1 MVILEKILIGSKFPD
16 KIINMNIEDDKKPLF
31 KWFWSLYVREHFA
44 LLFTAL
50 IFMSIEGSMLGL
62 LSYSIKFLFDNVLVS
77 KDTSSIL
84 IVAVVIFSIFSIRA
98 IAGFVHRLLTVNVCQ
113 KIIKVIQDRMVAH
126 LLNMDVGFHQ
136 KNSPGILMDRVRAD
150 SKALSESVGEAFM
163 TVGRDGFSLISL
175 LAVVF
180 FIDWK
185 WSLIAFLGIPFLVL
199 PILLLQGLVRSR
211 AGENRDYESKANVR
225 LDEIF
230 HGITDIKLNRAEGRE
245 RNKFFDILQLTHKVR
260 LRLEAGMA
268 GIPAMIDV
276 IAAIGFLAVMIFGA
290 IDITS
295 GSKTI
300 GEFMSFFTA
309 MALIFEPLR
318 RLSNVSGNIQVAM
331 ASLERVFKIFEEKSS
346 IVFSTLSSVEKKF
359 DKIGIEFDSV
369 HFSYEDKKVLENI
382 TFGIEEGTSNAIVGY
397 SGSGKTT
404 LFNLITR
411 LIDPSSGLIKLN
423 GVNIK
428 DFCLNDLRSLI
439 SVVRQDGMVFDETI
453 LENIRFGK
461 PTASD
466 GEIRE
471 AAKMAYVDEFTNDLK
486 YGLNTVVGPRGST
499 LSGGQRQRISI
510 ARAFLR
516 ASPLLLLDEPTS
528 ALDSKSEEL
537 IQKSLSNLAKHSTT
551 ITIAHRLS
559 TIVDSD
565 KVLVLDNGKI
575 VGQGK
580 HSKLLLE
587 NSLYSNLFKSQVE
600 KKNDD

>member
-1 MVILEKILIGSKFPD
+1 MILEKILIGSKFPD

-44 LLFTAL
+44 LLFIAL

-150 SKALSESVGEAFM
+150 SKALSESVGESFM

-230 HGITDIKLNRAEGRE
+230 HGINYIKLNRAEGHE

-260 LRLEAGMA
+260 LRLEAGIA

-276 IAAIGFLAVMIFGA
+276 IAAIGFLAVMVFGA

-346 IVFSTLSSVEKKF
+346 IVFPTLSSVEKKF

-382 TFGIEEGTSNAIVGY
+382 NFGIDEGTSNAIVGY

-423 GVNIK
+423 GINIK

-461 PTASD
+461 PTATD

-471 AAKMAYVDEFTNDLK
+471 AAKMAYVDEFTNELK
-486 YGLNTVVGPRGST
+486 DGLNTVVGPRGST

>member
-1 MVILEKILIGSKFPD
+1 MILEKILIGSKFPD
-16 KIINMNIEDDKKPLF
+16 KFISMNIEDDKKPLF
-31 KWFWSLYVREHFA
+31 KWFWSLYVREHFG

-276 IAAIGFLAVMIFGA
+276 IAAIGFLAVMVFGA

-346 IVFSTLSSVEKKF
+346 IVFPTLSSVEKKI

-423 GVNIK
+423 GINIK

-466 GEIRE
+466 IEIRK
-471 AAKMAYVDEFTNDLK
+471 AAKMAYVDEFTDELK
-486 YGLNTVVGPRGST
+486 DGLNTVVGPRGST

-580 HSKLLLE
+580 HSKLLQE

>member
-346 IVFSTLSSVEKKF
+346 IVFSTLSSVEKKI

-428 DFCLNDLRSLI
+428 DFCLNDLRSFI

-466 GEIRE
+466 REIRE

-528 ALDSKSEEL
+528 ALDSNSEEL

-580 HSKLLLE
+580 HSELLLE

>member
-1 MVILEKILIGSKFPD
+1 MILEKILIGSKFPD

-276 IAAIGFLAVMIFGA
+276 IAAIGFLAVMVFGA

-346 IVFSTLSSVEKKF
+346 IVFPTLSSVEKKF

-423 GVNIK
+423 GINIK

-471 AAKMAYVDEFTNDLK
+471 AAKMAYVDEFTNELK
-486 YGLNTVVGPRGST
+486 DGLNTVVGPRGST

>member
-16 KIINMNIEDDKKPLF
+16 KMISMNIEDDKKPLF

-199 PILLLQGLVRSR
+199 PILLLQGLVRCR
-211 AGENRDYESKANVR
+211 AGGNRDYESKANVR

-230 HGITDIKLNRAEGRE
+230 HGITDIKLNRAEERE

-428 DFCLNDLRSLI
+428 DFCLNDLRSFI

-466 GEIRE
+466 REIRE

-528 ALDSKSEEL
+528 SLDSKSEEL

-580 HSKLLLE
+580 HSELLLE

>member
-1 MVILEKILIGSKFPD
+1 MILEKILIGSKFPD

-276 IAAIGFLAVMIFGA
+276 IAAIGFLAVMVFGA

-346 IVFSTLSSVEKKF
+346 IVFPTLSSVEKKF

-471 AAKMAYVDEFTNDLK
+471 AAKMAYVDEFTNELK
-486 YGLNTVVGPRGST
+486 DGLNTVVGPRGST

>member
-1 MVILEKILIGSKFPD
+1 MILEKILIGSKFPD
-16 KIINMNIEDDKKPLF
+16 KIISMNIEDDKKPLF
-31 KWFWSLYVREHFA
+31 KWFWSLYVREHFG

-276 IAAIGFLAVMIFGA
+276 IAAIGFLAVMVFGA

-346 IVFSTLSSVEKKF
+346 IVFPTLSSVEKKF

-423 GVNIK
+423 GINIK

-471 AAKMAYVDEFTNDLK
+471 AAKMAYVDEFTNELK
-486 YGLNTVVGPRGST
+486 DGLNTVVGPRGST

-516 ASPLLLLDEPTS
+516 KSPLLLLDEPTS
-528 ALDSKSEEL
+528 ALDSKSEKL
-537 IQKSLSNLAKHSTT
+537 IQKSLRNLAKHSTT

>member
-276 IAAIGFLAVMIFGA
+276 IAAIGFLAVMVFGA

-346 IVFSTLSSVEKKF
+346 IVFPTLSSVEKKF

-428 DFCLNDLRSLI
+428 DFCLNDLRSFI

-580 HSKLLLE
+580 HSELLLE

>member
-1 MVILEKILIGSKFPD
+1 MILEKILIGSKFPD
-16 KIINMNIEDDKKPLF
+16 KIISMNIEDDKKPLF

-44 LLFTAL
+44 LLFIAL

-276 IAAIGFLAVMIFGA
+276 IAAIGFLAVMVFGA

-346 IVFSTLSSVEKKF
+346 IVFPTLSSVEKKF

-423 GVNIK
+423 GINIK

-471 AAKMAYVDEFTNDLK
+471 AAKMAYVDEFTNELK
-486 YGLNTVVGPRGST
+486 DGLNTVVGPRGST

>member
-1 MVILEKILIGSKFPD
+1 MILEKILIGSKFPD

-31 KWFWSLYVREHFA
+31 KWFWSLYVREHFG

-276 IAAIGFLAVMIFGA
+276 IAAIGFLAVMVFGA

-331 ASLERVFKIFEEKSS
+331 ASLESVFKIFEEKSS
-346 IVFSTLSSVEKKF
+346 IVFPTLSSVEKKF

-423 GVNIK
+423 GINIK

-471 AAKMAYVDEFTNDLK
+471 AAKMAYVDEFTNELK
-486 YGLNTVVGPRGST
+486 DGLNTVVGPRGSA

-516 ASPLLLLDEPTS
+516 GSPLLLLDEPTS

>member
-1 MVILEKILIGSKFPD
+1 MILEKILIGSKFPD

-31 KWFWSLYVREHFA
+31 KWFWSLYVREHFG

-346 IVFSTLSSVEKKF
+346 IAFPTSSSVEKKF

-382 TFGIEEGTSNAIVGY
+382 TFGIEKGTSNAIVGY

-423 GVNIK
+423 GINIK

-486 YGLNTVVGPRGST
+486 DGLNTVVGPRGST

-580 HSKLLLE
+580 HSELLLE

>member
-1 MVILEKILIGSKFPD
+1 MILEKILIGSKFPD
-16 KIINMNIEDDKKPLF
+16 KIINMNIEDNKKPLF

-44 LLFTAL
+44 LLFIAL

-245 RNKFFDILQLTHKVR
+245 RNKFFNILQLTHKVR

-276 IAAIGFLAVMIFGA
+276 IAAIGFLAVMVFGA

-346 IVFSTLSSVEKKF
+346 IVFPTLSSVEKKF
-359 DKIGIEFDSV
+359 DKIGIEFDRV

-382 TFGIEEGTSNAIVGY
+382 TFKIEEGTSNAIVGY

-411 LIDPSSGLIKLN
+411 LIDPNSGLIKLN
-423 GVNIK
+423 GINIK
-428 DFCLNDLRSLI
+428 DLCLKDLRSLI

-461 PTASD
+461 PTTTE

-471 AAKMAYVDEFTNDLK
+471 AAKMAYVDEFTNELK
-486 YGLNTVVGPRGST
+486 DGLNTVVGPRGST

-516 ASPLLLLDEPTS
+516 KSPLLLLDEPTS

-537 IQKSLSNLAKHSTT
+537 IQKSLCNLAKHSTT

-600 KKNDD
+600 EKNDG

>member
-1 MVILEKILIGSKFPD
+1 MILEKIPIGSKFPD
-16 KIINMNIEDDKKPLF
+16 KIISMNIKDDKKPLF

-44 LLFTAL
+44 LLFIAL

-84 IVAVVIFSIFSIRA
+84 FVAVVIFSIFSIRA

-185 WSLIAFLGIPFLVL
+185 WSLIAFLGLPFLVL

-276 IAAIGFLAVMIFGA
+276 IAAIGFLAVMVFGA

-331 ASLERVFKIFEEKSS
+331 ASLERVFKIFEEKSR
-346 IVFSTLSSVEKKF
+346 IVFPRLSSVEKKF
-359 DKIGIEFDSV
+359 DKIGVEFDSV

-382 TFGIEEGTSNAIVGY
+382 TFGIEEGTSNAVVGY

-423 GVNIK
+423 GINIK
-428 DFCLNDLRSLI
+428 ELCLKDLRSLI

-471 AAKMAYVDEFTNDLK
+471 AAKMAYVDEFTNGLK
-486 YGLNTVVGPRGST
+486 DGLNTIVGPRGSN

-516 ASPLLLLDEPTS
+516 NSPLLLLDEPTS

-575 VGQGK
+575 MGQGK

>member
-1 MVILEKILIGSKFPD
+1 MILEKILIGSKFPD
-16 KIINMNIEDDKKPLF
+16 KINNMNIEDDKKPLF

-44 LLFTAL
+44 LLFIAL

-84 IVAVVIFSIFSIRA
+84 FVAVVIFSIFSIRA

-276 IAAIGFLAVMIFGA
+276 IAAIGFLAVMVFGA

-346 IVFSTLSSVEKKF
+346 IVFPTLSSVEKKF

-382 TFGIEEGTSNAIVGY
+382 TFEIEEGTSNAIVGY

-411 LIDPSSGLIKLN
+411 LIDPNSGLIKLN
-423 GVNIK
+423 GINIK
-428 DFCLNDLRSLI
+428 DLCLKDLRSLI

-466 GEIRE
+466 VEIRE
-471 AAKMAYVDEFTNDLK
+471 AAKMAYVDEFTNELK
-486 YGLNTVVGPRGST
+486 DGLNTVVGPRGST

>member
-1 MVILEKILIGSKFPD
+1 
-16 KIINMNIEDDKKPLF
+16 MNIQDDKKPLF
-31 KWFWSLYVREHFA
+31 KWFWNSYVRAHVGV
-44 LLFTAL
+44 LFIAL
-50 IFMSIEGSMLGL
+50 IFMSIEGSMLGV

-77 KDTSSIL
+77 NDTSSIL
-84 IVAVVIFSIFSIRA
+84 FVAVLIFSIFSMRA
-98 IAGFVHRLLTVNVCQ
+98 IAGFIHRLMTVNVCQ
-113 KIIKVIQDRMVAH
+113 KIIKILQDRMVGH

-136 KNSPGILMDRVRAD
+136 KNSPGSLMDRVRAD
-150 SKALSESVGEAFM
+150 SKALSESVSEVFM

-175 LAVVF
+175 IAVVF

-185 WSLIAFLGIPFLVL
+185 WSLIAFLGIPFLVM

-211 AGENRDYESKANVR
+211 AGENRDFESKANVR

-230 HGITDIKLNRAEGRE
+230 HGITDIKLNKAEKSE
-245 RNKFFDILQLTHKVR
+245 RNKFFDILQVTHKVR

-268 GIPAMIDV
+268 GIPAMIDI

-331 ASLERVFKIFEEKSS
+331 ASLERVFKIFEEKPS
-346 IVFSTLSSVEKKF
+346 IVFSNLSRNENEFDKVGLEFESVYFSYAEKK
-359 DKIGIEFDSV
+359 IV
-369 HFSYEDKKVLENI
+369 ENI
-382 TFGIEEGTSNAIVGY
+382 NFEIEEGTSNAIVGY

-411 LIDPSSGLIKLN
+411 LIDPITGHIRIN
-423 GVNIK
+423 GVDLTDISLK
-428 DFCLNDLRSLI
+428 ELRSLI
-439 SVVRQDGMVFDETI
+439 SVVRQDGMMFDETI

-461 PTASD
+461 PMASD
-466 GEIRE
+466 LEIRK
-471 AAKMAYVDEFTNDLK
+471 AAKMAYVDEFSNDLK
-486 YGLNTVVGPRGST
+486 DGLNTVVGARGST

-516 ASPLLLLDEPTS
+516 NSPLLLLDEPTS
-528 ALDSKSEEL
+528 ALDSQSEKL
-537 IQKSLSNLAKHSTT
+537 IQKSLSELSKKSTT

-580 HSKLLLE
+580 HDSLVKESK
-587 NSLYSNLFKSQVE
+587 LYSNLFKSQVE
-600 KKNDD
+600 KKNDE

>member
-1 MVILEKILIGSKFPD
+1 MILEKILIGSKFPD
-16 KIINMNIEDDKKPLF
+16 KIINMNIEDDKKPLS
-31 KWFWSLYVREHFA
+31 KWFWSLYVKEHFG
-44 LLFTAL
+44 LLFIAL

-113 KIIKVIQDRMVAH
+113 KIIKVIQDQMVAH

-331 ASLERVFKIFEEKSS
+331 ASLERVFKVFEEKSS
-346 IVFSTLSSVEKKF
+346 IVFPKLSSIEKKF

-369 HFSYEDKKVLENI
+369 HFSYEDKRVLENI

-423 GVNIK
+423 GINIK

-461 PTASD
+461 PTATD

-471 AAKMAYVDEFTNDLK
+471 AAKMAYVDEFTNELK
-486 YGLNTVVGPRGST
+486 DGLNTVVGPRGST

-600 KKNDD
+600 KKNDE

>member
-1 MVILEKILIGSKFPD
+1 MILEKILIGSKFPD

-31 KWFWSLYVREHFA
+31 KWFWSLYVREHFG

-276 IAAIGFLAVMIFGA
+276 IAAIGFLAVMVFGA

-346 IVFSTLSSVEKKF
+346 IVFPTLSSVEKKF

-423 GVNIK
+423 GINIK
-428 DFCLNDLRSLI
+428 DLCLKDLRSLI

-471 AAKMAYVDEFTNDLK
+471 AAKMAYVDEFTNELK
-486 YGLNTVVGPRGST
+486 DGLNTVVGPRGST

-516 ASPLLLLDEPTS
+516 KSPLLLLDEPTS

>member
-1 MVILEKILIGSKFPD
+1 
-16 KIINMNIEDDKKPLF
+16 
-31 KWFWSLYVREHFA
+31 
-44 LLFTAL
+44 
-50 IFMSIEGSMLGL
+50 MSIEGSMLGL

-84 IVAVVIFSIFSIRA
+84 FVAVVFFSIFSIRA

-276 IAAIGFLAVMIFGA
+276 IAAIVFLAVMVFGA

-346 IVFSTLSSVEKKF
+346 IVFPTLSSVEKKF

-382 TFGIEEGTSNAIVGY
+382 NFGIEEGTSNAIVGY

-423 GVNIK
+423 GINIK
-428 DFCLNDLRSLI
+428 DFCLNDLRSFI

-466 GEIRE
+466 VEIRE
-471 AAKMAYVDEFTNDLK
+471 AAKMAYVDEFTNELK
-486 YGLNTVVGPRGST
+486 DGLNTVVGPRGST

-516 ASPLLLLDEPTS
+516 KSPLLLLDEPTS

>member
-1 MVILEKILIGSKFPD
+1 
-16 KIINMNIEDDKKPLF
+16 MNIQDDKKPLF
-31 KWFWSLYVREHFA
+31 KWFWNSYVRAHVGV
-44 LLFTAL
+44 LFIAL
-50 IFMSIEGSMLGL
+50 IFMSIEGSMLGV

-77 KDTSSIL
+77 NDTSSIL
-84 IVAVVIFSIFSIRA
+84 FVAVLIFSIFSMRA
-98 IAGFVHRLLTVNVCQ
+98 IAGFIHRLMTVNVCQ
-113 KIIKVIQDRMVAH
+113 KIIKILQDRMVGH

-136 KNSPGILMDRVRAD
+136 KNSPGSLMDRVRAD
-150 SKALSESVGEAFM
+150 SKALSESVSEVFM

-175 LAVVF
+175 IAVVF

-185 WSLIAFLGIPFLVL
+185 WSLIAFLGIPFLVM

-211 AGENRDYESKANVR
+211 AGENRDFESKANVR

-230 HGITDIKLNRAEGRE
+230 HGITDIKLNKAEKSE
-245 RNKFFDILQLTHKVR
+245 RNKYFDILQVTHKVR

-268 GIPAMIDV
+268 GIPAMIDI

-331 ASLERVFKIFEEKSS
+331 ASLERVFKIFEEKPS
-346 IVFSTLSSVEKKF
+346 IVFSNLSRNENEFDKVGLEFESVYFSYAEKK
-359 DKIGIEFDSV
+359 IV
-369 HFSYEDKKVLENI
+369 ENI
-382 TFGIEEGTSNAIVGY
+382 NFEIEEGTSNAIVGY

-411 LIDPSSGLIKLN
+411 LIDPITGHIRIN
-423 GVNIK
+423 GVDLTDISLK
-428 DFCLNDLRSLI
+428 ELRSII
-439 SVVRQDGMVFDETI
+439 SVVRQDGMMFDETI

-461 PTASD
+461 PMASD
-466 GEIRE
+466 LEIRK
-471 AAKMAYVDEFTNDLK
+471 AAKMAYVDEFSNELND
-486 YGLNTVVGPRGST
+486 GLNTVVGPRGST

-516 ASPLLLLDEPTS
+516 NSPLLLLDEPTS
-528 ALDSKSEEL
+528 ALDSQSEKL
-537 IQKSLSNLAKHSTT
+537 IQKSLSELSKKSTT

-580 HSKLLLE
+580 HDSLVKESK
-587 NSLYSNLFKSQVE
+587 LYSNLFKSQVE
-600 KKNDD
+600 KKNDK

>member
-1 MVILEKILIGSKFPD
+1 
-16 KIINMNIEDDKKPLF
+16 MNIQDDKKPLF
-31 KWFWSLYVREHFA
+31 KWFWNSYVRAHVGV
-44 LLFTAL
+44 LFIAL
-50 IFMSIEGSMLGL
+50 IFMSIEGSMLGV

-77 KDTSSIL
+77 NDTSSIL
-84 IVAVVIFSIFSIRA
+84 FVAVLIFSIFSMRA
-98 IAGFVHRLLTVNVCQ
+98 IAGFIHRLMTVNVCQ
-113 KIIKVIQDRMVAH
+113 KIIKILQDRMVGH

-136 KNSPGILMDRVRAD
+136 KNSPGGLMDRVRAD
-150 SKALSESVGEAFM
+150 SKALSESVSEAFM

-175 LAVVF
+175 IAVVF

-185 WSLIAFLGIPFLVL
+185 WSLIAFLGIPFLVM

-211 AGENRDYESKANVR
+211 AGENRDFESKANVR

-230 HGITDIKLNRAEGRE
+230 HGITDIKLNEAEKSE
-245 RNKFFDILQLTHKVR
+245 RNRFFDILQVTHKVR

-268 GIPAMIDV
+268 GIPAMIDI

-331 ASLERVFKIFEEKSS
+331 ASLERVFKIFEEKPS
-346 IVFSTLSSVEKKF
+346 IVFSNLSRNENEF
-359 DKIGIEFDSV
+359 DKVGLEFESV
-369 HFSYEDKKVLENI
+369 YFSYGDKKIVENI
-382 TFGIEEGTSNAIVGY
+382 NFEIEEGTSNAIVGY

-411 LIDPSSGLIKLN
+411 LIDPNSGQVRIN
-423 GVNIK
+423 GVDLTDISLK
-428 DFCLNDLRSLI
+428 ELRSLI
-439 SVVRQDGMVFDETI
+439 SVVRQDGMMFDETI

-461 PTASD
+461 PMASD
-466 GEIRE
+466 LEIRK
-471 AAKMAYVDEFTNDLK
+471 AAKMAYVDEFSNELK
-486 YGLNTVVGPRGST
+486 DGLNTVVGPRGST

-516 ASPLLLLDEPTS
+516 NSPLLLLDEPTS
-528 ALDSKSEEL
+528 ALDSQSEKL
-537 IQKSLSNLAKHSTT
+537 IQKSLSELSKKSTT

-580 HSKLLLE
+580 HDSLVKE
-587 NSLYSNLFKSQVE
+587 SELYSNLFKSQIE
-600 KKNDD
+600 KKNDE

>member
-1 MVILEKILIGSKFPD
+1 MILEKILIGSKFPD
-16 KIINMNIEDDKKPLF
+16 KIISMNIEDDKKPLF
-31 KWFWSLYVREHFA
+31 KWFWSLYVREHFG

-276 IAAIGFLAVMIFGA
+276 IAAIGFLAVMVFGA

-346 IVFSTLSSVEKKF
+346 IVFPILSSVEKKF

-382 TFGIEEGTSNAIVGY
+382 TFEIEEGTSNAIVGY

-423 GVNIK
+423 GINIK

-471 AAKMAYVDEFTNDLK
+471 AAKMAYVDEFTNELK
-486 YGLNTVVGPRGST
+486 DGLNTVVGPRGST

-516 ASPLLLLDEPTS
+516 GSPLLLLDEPTS
-528 ALDSKSEEL
+528 ALDSKSEKL
-537 IQKSLSNLAKHSTT
+537 IQKSLRNLAKHSTT

>member
-1 MVILEKILIGSKFPD
+1 
-16 KIINMNIEDDKKPLF
+16 MNIEDDKKPLF

-44 LLFTAL
+44 LLFIAL

-199 PILLLQGLVRSR
+199 PILLLQGLIRSR

-276 IAAIGFLAVMIFGA
+276 IAAIGFLAVMVFGA

-346 IVFSTLSSVEKKF
+346 IAFPTSSSVEKKF

-423 GVNIK
+423 GINIK

-466 GEIRE
+466 VEIRE
-471 AAKMAYVDEFTNDLK
+471 AAKMAYVDEFTNELK
-486 YGLNTVVGPRGST
+486 DGLNTVVGPRGST

>member
-1 MVILEKILIGSKFPD
+1 MILEKILIGSKFPD

-31 KWFWSLYVREHFA
+31 KWFWSLYVREHFG

-136 KNSPGILMDRVRAD
+136 KNSPGTLMDRVRAD

-276 IAAIGFLAVMIFGA
+276 IAAIGFLAVMVFGA

-346 IVFSTLSSVEKKF
+346 IVFPTLSSVEKKF

-423 GVNIK
+423 GINIK

-471 AAKMAYVDEFTNDLK
+471 AAKMAYVDEFTNELK
-486 YGLNTVVGPRGST
+486 DGLNTVVGPRGST

-516 ASPLLLLDEPTS
+516 NSPLLLLDEPTS

>member
-1 MVILEKILIGSKFPD
+1 MILEKILIGSKFPD
-16 KIINMNIEDDKKPLF
+16 KINNMNIEDDKKPLF

-44 LLFTAL
+44 LLFIAL

-199 PILLLQGLVRSR
+199 PILLLQGLIRSR

-276 IAAIGFLAVMIFGA
+276 IAAIGFLAVMVFGA

-346 IVFSTLSSVEKKF
+346 IVFPTLSSVEKKF

-423 GVNIK
+423 GINIK

-471 AAKMAYVDEFTNDLK
+471 AAKMAYVDEFTNELK
-486 YGLNTVVGPRGST
+486 DGLNTVVGPRGST

>member
-1 MVILEKILIGSKFPD
+1 MILEKILVGSKFPD
-16 KIINMNIEDDKKPLF
+16 KINNMTIEYDKKPLL

-44 LLFTAL
+44 LLFIAL

-77 KDTSSIL
+77 KDTSSIFF
-84 IVAVVIFSIFSIRA
+84 VAVVIFSIFSIRA

-113 KIIKVIQDRMVAH
+113 KIIKVIQDLMVAH

-185 WSLIAFLGIPFLVL
+185 WSLTAFLGIPFLVL

-276 IAAIGFLAVMIFGA
+276 IAAIGFLAVMVFGA

-346 IVFSTLSSVEKKF
+346 IVFPTLSRFEKKF
-359 DKIGIEFDSV
+359 DKIGIKFDRV
-369 HFSYEDKKVLENI
+369 HFSYADKKVLENI
-382 TFGIEEGTSNAIVGY
+382 TFEIEEGTSNAIVGY

-411 LIDPSSGLIKLN
+411 LIDPNSGLIKLN
-423 GVNIK
+423 STNIK
-428 DFCLNDLRSLI
+428 DLSLKDLRSLI

-466 GEIRE
+466 IEIRE
-471 AAKMAYVDEFTNDLK
+471 AAKMAYVDEFTNELK

-537 IQKSLSNLAKHSTT
+537 IQKSLSNLAKYSTT

-559 TIVDSD
+559 TIVNCD
-565 KVLVLDNGKI
+565 KVVVLDNGKI
-575 VGQGK
+575 VGSGK
-580 HSKLLLE
+580 HSKLLRE

-600 KKNDD
+600 KQNDD

>member
-1 MVILEKILIGSKFPD
+1 MILEKILIGSKFPD
-16 KIINMNIEDDKKPLF
+16 KIISMNIEDDKKPLF
-31 KWFWSLYVREHFA
+31 KWFWGLYVREHFG

-185 WSLIAFLGIPFLVL
+185 WSLIAFLGLPFLVL

-276 IAAIGFLAVMIFGA
+276 IAAIGFLAVMVFGA

-346 IVFSTLSSVEKKF
+346 IVFPTLSSVEKKF

-423 GVNIK
+423 GINIK
-428 DFCLNDLRSLI
+428 ELCLKDLRSLI

-461 PTASD
+461 PTATD

-471 AAKMAYVDEFTNDLK
+471 AAKMAYVDEFTNELK
-486 YGLNTVVGPRGST
+486 DGLNTVVGPRGST

>member
-1 MVILEKILIGSKFPD
+1 MILEKILIGSKFPD
-16 KIINMNIEDDKKPLF
+16 KIISMNIEDDKKPLF
-31 KWFWSLYVREHFA
+31 KWFWSLYVREHFG

-276 IAAIGFLAVMIFGA
+276 IAAIGFLAVMVFGA

-346 IVFSTLSSVEKKF
+346 IVFPTLSSVEKKF

-423 GVNIK
+423 GINIK

-461 PTASD
+461 PTATD

-471 AAKMAYVDEFTNDLK
+471 AAKMAYVDEFTNELK
-486 YGLNTVVGPRGST
+486 DGLNTVVGPRGST

-575 VGQGK
+575 VGQGR

>member
-1 MVILEKILIGSKFPD
+1 
-16 KIINMNIEDDKKPLF
+16 MNIEDHKIPPL
-31 KWFWSLYVREHFA
+31 KWLWNSYVREHFIF
-44 LLFTAL
+44 LFIAL

-77 KDTSSIL
+77 RDTSSIL
-84 IVAVVIFSIFSIRA
+84 FVAILIFSIFSIRA
-98 IAGFVHRLLTVNVCQ
+98 IAGFIHRLMTVNVCQ
-113 KIIKVIQDRMVAH
+113 KIIKALQDRMVEH
-126 LLNMDVGFHQ
+126 LINMDVVFHQ
-136 KNSPGILMDRVRAD
+136 KNSPGTLMDRVRAD
-150 SKALSESVGEAFM
+150 SKALSESIGEAFM

-175 LAVVF
+175 VAVVF

-199 PILLLQGLVRSR
+199 PILLLQGLVRFR
-211 AGENRDYESKANVR
+211 AGENRDFESKANVR

-230 HGITDIKLNRAEGRE
+230 HGITDIKLNRAEKSE
-245 RNKFFDILQLTHKVR
+245 RNKFFDILKLTHKVR

-268 GIPAMIDV
+268 GIPAMIDI
-276 IAAIGFLAVMIFGA
+276 IAAVGFLAVMIFGA

-318 RLSNVSGNIQVAM
+318 RLSNISGNIQVAM
-331 ASLERVFKIFEEKSS
+331 ASLERVFKVFEKKSS
-346 IVFSTLSSVEKKF
+346 IIFPSQPT
-359 DKIGIEFDSV
+359 IENSFNKVGVQLERV
-369 HFSYEDKKVLENI
+369 HFSYGDRKVLEDI
-382 TFGIEEGTSNAIVGY
+382 TFEIEEGTSNAIVGY

-411 LIDPSSGLIKLN
+411 LIDPNRGSVRIN
-423 GVNIK
+423 GVNLK
-428 DFCLNDLRSLI
+428 ELCLKELRSLI
-439 SVVRQDGMVFDETI
+439 SVVRQDGMMFDETI

-461 PTASD
+461 PSASD
-466 GEIRE
+466 VEIRK
-471 AAKMAYVDEFTNDLK
+471 AAKMAYVDEFSNDLK
-486 YGLNTVVGPRGST
+486 DGLNTVVGPRGST

-516 ASPLLLLDEPTS
+516 NSPLLLLDEPTS
-528 ALDSKSEEL
+528 ALDSKSERL
-537 IQKSLSNLAKHSTT
+537 IQKSISNLAMYSTT

-565 KVLVLDNGKI
+565 KVLVLDKGKI
-575 VGQGK
+575 VGEGK
-580 HSKLLLE
+580 HDELLQE
-587 NSLYSNLFKSQVE
+587 NTLYFTLFKSQIE
-600 KKNDD
+600 NKNNE

>member
-1 MVILEKILIGSKFPD
+1 MILEKILIGSKFPD

-423 GVNIK
+423 GINIK

-471 AAKMAYVDEFTNDLK
+471 AAKMAYVDEFTNELK
-486 YGLNTVVGPRGST
+486 DGLNTVVGPRGST

>member
-1 MVILEKILIGSKFPD
+1 MILEKILIGSKFPD

-31 KWFWSLYVREHFA
+31 KWFWSLYVREHFG

-276 IAAIGFLAVMIFGA
+276 IAAIGFLAVMVFGA

-331 ASLERVFKIFEEKSS
+331 ASLERVFKIFEEKPC
-346 IVFSTLSSVEKKF
+346 IVFPTLSSVEKKF

-382 TFGIEEGTSNAIVGY
+382 TFVIEEGTSNAIVGY

-423 GVNIK
+423 GINIK

-466 GEIRE
+466 VEIRE
-471 AAKMAYVDEFTNDLK
+471 AAKMAYVDEFTNELK
-486 YGLNTVVGPRGST
+486 DGLNTVVGPRGST

>member
-1 MVILEKILIGSKFPD
+1 
-16 KIINMNIEDDKKPLF
+16 MNIEDDKKPLF
-31 KWFWSLYVREHFA
+31 KWFWSLYVREHFG

-276 IAAIGFLAVMIFGA
+276 IAAIGFLAVMVFGA

-346 IVFSTLSSVEKKF
+346 IVFPTLSSVEKKF

-411 LIDPSSGLIKLN
+411 LIDPNSGLIKLN
-423 GVNIK
+423 GINIK
-428 DFCLNDLRSLI
+428 DLCLKDLRSLI

-471 AAKMAYVDEFTNDLK
+471 AAKMAYVDEFTNELK
-486 YGLNTVVGPRGST
+486 DGLNTVVGPRGST

-516 ASPLLLLDEPTS
+516 KSPLLLLDEPTS

>member
-1 MVILEKILIGSKFPD
+1 
-16 KIINMNIEDDKKPLF
+16 MNIKDEKKPLL
-31 KWFWSLYVREHFA
+31 KWFWNSYVREHFA
-44 LLFTAL
+44 FLFIAL

-62 LSYSIKFLFDNVLVS
+62 LSYSIKFLFDNILVS

-84 IVAVVIFSIFSIRA
+84 FVAILIFSIFSIRA
-98 IAGFVHRLLTVNVCQ
+98 IAGFIHRLITVNVCQ
-113 KIIKVIQDRMVAH
+113 KIIKALQNRMVEH
-126 LLNMDVGFHQ
+126 LINMDVGFHQ
-136 KNSPGILMDRVRAD
+136 KNSPGTLMDRVRAD

-175 LAVVF
+175 VAVVF

-211 AGENRDYESKANVR
+211 AGENRDFESKANVR

-230 HGITDIKLNRAEGRE
+230 HGITDIKLNRAEKSE
-245 RNKFFDILQLTHKVR
+245 RSKFFDILQVTHKVR

-268 GIPAMIDV
+268 GIPAMIDI

-331 ASLERVFKIFEEKSS
+331 ASLERVFKVFKENSS
-346 IVFSTLSSVEKKF
+346 IVFPSLSSIENNSDKVGVQFEK
-359 DKIGIEFDSV
+359 V
-369 HFSYEDKKVLENI
+369 YFSYGDKKVLENI
-382 TFGIEEGTSNAIVGY
+382 TFKIEEGTANAIVGY

-411 LIDPSSGLIKLN
+411 LIDPNRGSIRIN
-423 GVNIK
+423 GVNLR
-428 DFCLNDLRSLI
+428 DFCLNDLRSLV
-439 SVVRQDGMVFDETI
+439 SVVRQDGMMFDETI
-453 LENIRFGK
+453 FENIRFGK
-461 PTASD
+461 PSASD
-466 GEIRE
+466 VEIRK
-471 AAKMAYVDEFTNDLK
+471 AAKMAYVDEFSNELK
-486 YGLNTVVGPRGST
+486 DGLNTVVGPRGST

-516 ASPLLLLDEPTS
+516 NSPLLLLDEPTS
-528 ALDSKSEEL
+528 ALDSKSEKL

-565 KVLVLDNGKI
+565 TVLVLDSGKI

-580 HSKLLLE
+580 HDKLLRE
-587 NSLYSNLFKSQVE
+587 NALYSNLFKSQVE
-600 KKNDD
+600 RKNDD

>member
-1 MVILEKILIGSKFPD
+1 
-16 KIINMNIEDDKKPLF
+16 MNIQDDKKPLF
-31 KWFWSLYVREHFA
+31 KWFWNSYVRAHVGV
-44 LLFTAL
+44 LFIAL
-50 IFMSIEGSMLGL
+50 IFMSIEGSMLGV

-77 KDTSSIL
+77 NDTSSIL
-84 IVAVVIFSIFSIRA
+84 FVAVLIFSIFSMRA
-98 IAGFVHRLLTVNVCQ
+98 IAGFIHRLMTVNVCQ
-113 KIIKVIQDRMVAH
+113 KIIKILQDRMVGH

-136 KNSPGILMDRVRAD
+136 KNSPGSLMDRVRAD
-150 SKALSESVGEAFM
+150 SKALSESVSEVFM

-175 LAVVF
+175 IAVVF

-185 WSLIAFLGIPFLVL
+185 WSLIAFLGIPFLVM

-211 AGENRDYESKANVR
+211 AGENRDFESKANVR

-230 HGITDIKLNRAEGRE
+230 HGITDIKLNKAEKSE
-245 RNKFFDILQLTHKVR
+245 RNKFFDILQVTHKVR

-268 GIPAMIDV
+268 GIPAMIDI

-331 ASLERVFKIFEEKSS
+331 ASLERVFKIFEEKPS
-346 IVFSTLSSVEKKF
+346 IVFSNLSRNENEFDKVGLEFESVYFSYAEKK
-359 DKIGIEFDSV
+359 IV
-369 HFSYEDKKVLENI
+369 ENI
-382 TFGIEEGTSNAIVGY
+382 NFEIEEGTSNAIVGY

-411 LIDPSSGLIKLN
+411 LIDPITGHIRIN
-423 GVNIK
+423 GVDLTDISLK
-428 DFCLNDLRSLI
+428 ELRSII
-439 SVVRQDGMVFDETI
+439 SVVRQDGMMFDETI

-461 PTASD
+461 PMASD
-466 GEIRE
+466 LEIRK
-471 AAKMAYVDEFTNDLK
+471 AAKMAYVDEFSNELK
-486 YGLNTVVGPRGST
+486 DGLNTVVGPRGST

-516 ASPLLLLDEPTS
+516 NSPLLLLDEPTS
-528 ALDSKSEEL
+528 ALDSQSEKL
-537 IQKSLSNLAKHSTT
+537 IQKSLSELSKKSTT

-580 HSKLLLE
+580 HDSLVKESK
-587 NSLYSNLFKSQVE
+587 LYSNLFKSQVE
-600 KKNDD
+600 KKNDE

>member
-1 MVILEKILIGSKFPD
+1 MT
-16 KIINMNIEDDKKPLF
+16 KKPLL

-44 LLFTAL
+44 LLFIAL
-50 IFMSIEGSMLGL
+50 IFMSVEGSMLGL

-84 IVAVVIFSIFSIRA
+84 FVAVVIFSIFSIRA

-126 LLNMDVGFHQ
+126 LLNMDVEFHQ

-199 PILLLQGLVRSR
+199 PILLLQDLVRSR

-245 RNKFFDILQLTHKVR
+245 RSKFFDILQLTHKVR

-276 IAAIGFLAVMIFGA
+276 IAAIGFLAVMVFGA

-331 ASLERVFKIFEEKSS
+331 ASLERVFQIFEEKSS
-346 IVFSTLSSVEKKF
+346 IVFPTLSSIEKKF

-382 TFGIEEGTSNAIVGY
+382 TFEIEEGTSNAIVGY

-411 LIDPSSGLIKLN
+411 LIDPNSGLIKLN
-423 GVNIK
+423 GINIK
-428 DFCLNDLRSLI
+428 DLCSKDLRSLI

-466 GEIRE
+466 VEIRE
-471 AAKMAYVDEFTNDLK
+471 AAKMAYVDEFTNELK
-486 YGLNTVVGPRGST
+486 DGLKTVVGPRGST

-528 ALDSKSEEL
+528 ALDSKSENL

-559 TIVDSD
+559 TIVDCD
-565 KVLVLDNGKI
+565 KVLILDNGKI

-580 HSKLLLE
+580 HSKLLLK

>member
-1 MVILEKILIGSKFPD
+1 MILEKILIGSKFPD

-44 LLFTAL
+44 LLFIAL

-199 PILLLQGLVRSR
+199 PILLLQGLIRSR

-276 IAAIGFLAVMIFGA
+276 IAAIGFLAVMVFGA

-346 IVFSTLSSVEKKF
+346 IVFPTLSSVEKKF

-423 GVNIK
+423 GINIK

-461 PTASD
+461 PTATD

-471 AAKMAYVDEFTNDLK
+471 AAKMAYVDEFTNELK
-486 YGLNTVVGPRGST
+486 DGLNTVVGPRGST

>member
-1 MVILEKILIGSKFPD
+1 
-16 KIINMNIEDDKKPLF
+16 
-31 KWFWSLYVREHFA
+31 
-44 LLFTAL
+44 
-50 IFMSIEGSMLGL
+50 
-62 LSYSIKFLFDNVLVS
+62 
-77 KDTSSIL
+77 
-84 IVAVVIFSIFSIRA
+84 
-98 IAGFVHRLLTVNVCQ
+98 
-113 KIIKVIQDRMVAH
+113 MVAH

-199 PILLLQGLVRSR
+199 PILLLQGLIRSR

-276 IAAIGFLAVMIFGA
+276 IAAIGFLAVMVFGA

-346 IVFSTLSSVEKKF
+346 IVFPTLSSVEKKF

-382 TFGIEEGTSNAIVGY
+382 TFVIEQGTSNAIVGY

-423 GVNIK
+423 GINIK

-461 PTASD
+461 PTATD

-471 AAKMAYVDEFTNDLK
+471 AAKMAYVDEFTNELK
-486 YGLNTVVGPRGST
+486 DGLNTVVGPRGST

-516 ASPLLLLDEPTS
+516 KSPLLLLDEPTS